1 MYGKGKMV
9 CHGKLES
16 NGNLLWW
23 LERNGYSVCQSNV
36 WAKYMVSHGWHG
48 QKGLSEGCMGG
59 GMFVIG
65 SVFATFCCRWY
76 GHVRHS

>member
-1 MYGKGKMV
+1 MAI
-9 CHGKLES
+9 
-16 NGNLLWW
+16 WA
-23 LERNGYSVCQSNV
+23 CQSNV

-48 QKGLSEGCMGG
+48 QEGLSEGCMGG